1 MSVTEIFAILS
12 SGGWIM
18 ILLAVLALIL
28 YVTAFGLIHSV
39 YSGNLNSKSSKHWLG
54 WIKNPD
60 SAEGRVGEIIR
71 YTQQGKL
78 SAKRVQQRF
87 EEVRFI
93 TASRVSHRLL
103 LLNTLVAAAPLA
115 GLLGTV
121 IGMLGTFGALAAGGN
136 ESMARVA
143 GGIHEAL
150 LTTQTGL
157 LIALPGVFASL
168 MINRR
173 RQALEAGIAQLES
186 LTLIHKTGLDA
197 IDEEEEVIALAPA
210 RRPVVIE
217 RIELEEDSGLVP
229 A

>member
-1 MSVTEIFAILS
+1 
-12 SGGWIM
+12 M

-39 YSGNLNSKSSKHWLG
+39 YSGNLGSKSEKHWLG
-54 WIKNPD
+54 WVKDPAM
-60 SAEGRVGEIIR
+60 AEGRVGEIIR
-71 YTQQGKL
+71 YTQQGRL

-87 EEVRFI
+87 EEVRFS
-93 TASRVSHRLL
+93 TVSRVNHRLL

-173 RQALEAGIAQLES
+173 RQSLEAGIARIES
-186 LTLIHKTGLDA
+186 LTLIHKTGLDK
-197 IDEEEEVIALAPA
+197 ISLDEEEEESITTPAPVPQPA
-210 RRPVVIE
+210 VVEGID
-217 RIELEEDSGLVP
+217 LDGDSGLVP